1 MPARAGIVVVLG
13 AAALAGTPGDAHAQ
27 APSSYGGGMLPTAG
41 VPPPGYHPSV
51 ALALQPRGN
60 RIALRFDT
68 SVRCGRT
75 SYDVTGRRTAAFDG
89 VHVLAREGIVQLLG
103 GGRRLLFSW
112 TVSETVSNPFA
123 TGTLRTTG
131 VLRRPGHRGVAC
143 ARSPLRSWQARLP
156 PPGPRAP
163 APPAPRPPRRRAPRS
178 RAARTRR
185 SSTGC
190 PARSSSGSRT
200 TAARRRSGPR
210 WRLAAAAP
218 TSSSPTRPLPRP
230 LRPAPRQLHAPA
242 AHRAKRD
249 AHERRALHDP
259 VHGRRHPLPRGAD
272 RPVHDGRRARHA
284 AAARERL
291 LPRRPAG
298 VGHEPQLQH
307 DLGDVHRRRDRV
319 RPRPRAAHVHRALR
333 AAL

>member
-13 AAALAGTPGDAHAQ
+13 AAALAGTPGDAYAQ
-27 APSSYGGGMLPTAG
+27 APSSYGGGMLPTAA

-89 VHVLAREGIVQLLG
+89 VHVLAREGIVQSLG

-112 TVSETVSNPFA
+112 TVSGTVSNPFA
-123 TGTLRTTG
+123 SGTLRITG
-131 VLRRPGHRGVAC
+131 VLRRPATAAWRARGRRC
-143 ARSPLRSWQARLP
+143 GRGRRGSSRRS
-156 PPGPRAP
+156 
-163 APPAPRPPRRRAPRS
+163 PAPRPPRRRAPRS

-190 PARSSSGSRT
+190 P
-200 TAARRRSGPR
+200 
-210 WRLAAAAP
+210 
-218 TSSSPTRPLPRP
+218 
-230 LRPAPRQLHAPA
+230 
-242 AHRAKRD
+242 
-249 AHERRALHDP
+249 
-259 VHGRRHPLPRGAD
+259 
-272 RPVHDGRRARHA
+272 VHDGRRARHA

-291 LPRRPAG
+291 RPRRPAG
-298 VGHEPQLQH
+298 VGHEPRLQH
-307 DLGDVHRRRDRV
+307 DLGDVHRRRDR
-319 RPRPRAAHVHRALR
+319 
-333 AAL
+333 